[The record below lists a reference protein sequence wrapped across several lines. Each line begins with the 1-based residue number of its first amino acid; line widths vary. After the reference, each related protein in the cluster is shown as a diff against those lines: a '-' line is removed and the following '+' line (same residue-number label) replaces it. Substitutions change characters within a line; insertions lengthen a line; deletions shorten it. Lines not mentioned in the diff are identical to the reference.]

1 MTFQKKI
8 RAMDRRRF
16 VPSSEGLE
24 DRALTTTTNLNT
36 LFGLQVNNNLN
47 VPITLQQK
55 ELRIEHLPFFLGQIR
70 PGRFLPKTEIAEIQ
84 SNLFGMIDSIN
95 KPPPDALDNY
105 NFQLRKIVSKQSLSP
120 TDVQILNHG
129 VSAVLKS
136 AHASQQAITGISNA
150 LFTLTSQVDTASVQ
164 PVVLGTNDNTLVL
177 ETALS
182 IGRPMPPP
190 QLPRIKKNN
199 GIQADSQHIKTP
211 LARPILVGTYHF
223 HTIIQ
228 VVTPQG
234 VVVGE
239 ANCRRN
245 NNFEVQ
251 ITTPQSVGIHEFHLQ
266 AEDDAGHISRLGAR
280 FLIKVVPK
288 RHKHTTVG
296 KATPKG
302 PLATAK

>member
-16 VPSSEGLE
+16 VPSTEGLE
-24 DRALTTTTNLNT
+24 GRELMAGVNT
-36 LFGLQVNNNLN
+36 LFGIQVTTNLN

-55 ELRIEHLPFFLGQIR
+55 ELRIEHLPYYLEQIR
-70 PGRFLPKTEIAEIQ
+70 PGRFLPKTEIEEIQ
-84 SNLFGMIDSIN
+84 SALFNMIDSID
-95 KPPPDALDNY
+95 KPRTDALNNFNY
-105 NFQLRKIVSKQSLSP
+105 QLRKVVSKQSL
-120 TDVQILNHG
+120 TAGNIAVLNHG
-129 VSAVLKS
+129 VSAVLNS
-136 AHASQQAITGISNA
+136 AHAPQSSINGISNG

-164 PVVLGTNDNTLVL
+164 PVFLGTNDNTLVL
-177 ETALS
+177 QTALA

-199 GIQADSQHIKTP
+199 GIQANAQHIKTP
-211 LARPILVGTYHF
+211 LERPTLVGTYHY

-251 ITTPQSVGIHEFHLQ
+251 ITTPQSVGIHEFRLQ
-266 AEDDAGHISRLGAR
+266 AEDDAGHLSRIGKP

-288 RHKHTTVG
+288 RHHKTTVA

-302 PLATAK
+302 PLGTS

>member
-24 DRALTTTTNLNT
+24 SRALMATTNLNT
-36 LFGLQVNNNLN
+36 LFGLQVNTNLN

-55 ELRIEHLPFFLGQIR
+55 ELRIEHLPYFLGQIR
-70 PGRFLPKTEIAEIQ
+70 PGRFLPKTEIQEIQ

-105 NFQLRKIVSKQSLSP
+105 NYQLRSVISKQSLSAG
-120 TDVQILNHG
+120 DIAKLNHG

-136 AHASQQAITGISNA
+136 AHASDSAITGLSNA
-150 LFTLTSQVDTASVQ
+150 LFSLTSQVDTASVQ

-177 ETALS
+177 ETALAV
-182 IGRPMPPP
+182 GRPMPPP
-190 QLPRIKKNN
+190 QLPKIAKNN
-199 GIQADSQHIKTP
+199 GIQADTQHIKTP
-211 LARPILVGTYHF
+211 LARPTLVGTYHF

-228 VVTPQG
+228 VVTPDG

-239 ANCRRN
+239 ANCKRN
-245 NNFEVQ
+245 NNFKVQ
-251 ITTPQSVGIHEFHLQ
+251 ITTPQSVGVHTFHLQ

-280 FLIKVVPK
+280 FLIKVVPRK
-288 RHKHTTVG
+288 HKDTTIG

-302 PLATAK
+302 PLATSK

>member
-1 MTFQKKI
+1 VTFQKKI

-24 DRALTTTTNLNT
+24 ERALMTSTNLNT
-36 LFGLQVNNNLN
+36 LFGLQVNTNLN

-55 ELRIEHLPFFLGQIR
+55 ELRIEHLPFFLGQIQ
-70 PGRFLPKTEIAEIQ
+70 PGRFLPKTEIQAIQ
-84 SNLFGMIDSIN
+84 SNLFNLIDGIN
-95 KPPPDALDNY
+95 KPPSDALDNY
-105 NFQLRKIVSKQSLSP
+105 NHQLRSVVSKQSL
-120 TDVQILNHG
+120 TAGDIALLNHG

-136 AHASQQAITGISNA
+136 AHAPQALNTGLSNA
-150 LFTLTSQVDTASVQ
+150 LFTLTSQVDTASIQ

-177 ETALS
+177 ETALA

-199 GIQADSQHIKTP
+199 GIQADTQHIKTP
-211 LARPILVGTYHF
+211 LERPTLVGTYHF

-228 VVTPQG
+228 VVTPEG

-251 ITTPQSVGIHEFHLQ
+251 ITTPQSVGVHEFHLQ

-280 FLIKVVPK
+280 FLIKIVPQK
-288 RHKHTTVG
+288 HKDTTIG

>member
-1 MTFQKKI
+1 VTFQKKI
-8 RAMDRRRF
+8 RAIDRRRF

-24 DRALTTTTNLNT
+24 DRALMTTTNLNT
-36 LFGLQVNNNLN
+36 LFGLQVNTNLN

-55 ELRIEHLPFFLGQIR
+55 ELRIEHLPYFLGQIR

-95 KPPPDALDNY
+95 KPPPNALDNY
-105 NFQLRKIVSKQSLSP
+105 NYQLRSVVSKQSLSAS
-120 TDVQILNHG
+120 DIKLLNHG
-129 VSAVLKS
+129 VTAVLRS
-136 AHASQQAITGISNA
+136 AHTPEASINGLGNA

-164 PVVLGTNDNTLVL
+164 PVMLGTNDNTLVL
-177 ETALS
+177 ETALA

-199 GIQADSQHIKTP
+199 GIQADRQHIKTP
-211 LARPILVGTYHF
+211 LERPILVGTYHF

-239 ANCRRN
+239 ANCKRN
-245 NNFEVQ
+245 NNFEVK

-266 AEDDAGHISRLGAR
+266 AEDDAGHISRPGAN

-288 RHKHTTVG
+288 RHHATTVG